1 MDLLWGTIVKKYNT
15 SAGQL
20 DLIYSSSTNFWDR
33 DKFLQKAQG
42 NPHTLILI
50 KSDESV
56 LLGFIMPD

>member
-1 MDLLWGTIVKKYNT
+1 MDLLWGTIVKKYKP

-42 NPHTLILI
+42 NFHTLILI